1 MKAKIF
7 QSVDVAD
14 VPAEIQ
20 RLLRNL
26 ASDIVAVADKNETTV
41 HVMKL
46 DMDKVPNVDCVLES
60 MHNTRLCLA
69 DLDKRLAD
77 CADTMKAYR
86 QYIAKKA
93 GDDEKKH
100 LLQEAMENQHKQREM
115 NKKPLAAVP
124 VHPQDD
130 EISGPDTPERPPI
143 TKEMIQKLAGMNNAD
158 EG

>member
-7 QSVDVAD
+7 QSVDVTD

-26 ASDIVAVADKNETTV
+26 ASDIVAVVDKNETTV
-41 HVMKL
+41 HVMNL
-46 DMDKVPNVDCVLES
+46 DMDKVSNVDCVLES
-60 MHNTRLCLA
+60 LHSTRLCLA

-77 CADTMKAYR
+77 CSDTMRGYR

-93 GDDEKKH
+93 EDEEKKH
-100 LLQEAMENQHKQREM
+100 LLQEAIESQHKQKEID
-115 NKKPLAAVP
+115 KKPLAAVP
-124 VHPQDD
+124 VHPQDE

-143 TKEMIQKLAGMNNAD
+143 TKEMIQKLAGMNNVD